1 IAPGTPLAAKPPKWL
16 VAGSLVET
24 TRVYAR
30 MVASV
35 NPIWIESAGAHLLK
49 RTYSEP
55 HWVRS
60 GGFVA
65 ALESVSLYGLTLAAQ
80 RRVNFGC
87 TEPAAAK
94 QIFIREPLVSPDQ
107 GEQEFDPYVRRGKG
121 RGREPMKVHG
131 GFLQANRRLR
141 EEIEALEAKIRRR
154 DVLADEPTQ

>member
-1 IAPGTPLAAKPPKWL
+1 
-16 VAGSLVET
+16 
-24 TRVYAR
+24 R

-65 ALESVSLYGLTLAAQ
+65 ALETVSLYGLTLAAQ
-80 RRVNFGC
+80 RRVNFGVI
-87 TEPAAAK
+87 EPAAAK
-94 QIFIREPLVSPDQ
+94 QIFIREALVSPDQ
-107 GEQEFDPYVRRGKG
+107 GEEELDTYVRRGKG

-131 GFLQANRRLR
+131 EFLQANRRLR
-141 EEIEALEAKIRRR
+141 EEIEGLEAKIRRR
-154 DVLADEPTQ
+154 DVLVDEQAQADFYSARI